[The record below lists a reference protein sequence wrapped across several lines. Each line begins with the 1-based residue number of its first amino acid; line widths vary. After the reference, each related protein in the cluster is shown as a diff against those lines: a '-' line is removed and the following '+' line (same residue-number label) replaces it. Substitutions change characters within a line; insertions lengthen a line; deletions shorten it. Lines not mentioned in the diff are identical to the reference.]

1 MIFLNKASQLLLMII
16 ADIIVLAV
24 TLIIFFVGF
33 GFNKTNFDY
42 IALLFVLLSE
52 LLLFA
57 GSAVVSRN
65 VFNSVFLRS
74 GVLTTLSLY
83 WIAATAFSLLH
94 RFVFGQNM
102 SSLVVTQVIVLAIA
116 ALTVI
121 GIVSYHLHS
130 TNKVTDLTE
139 N

>member
-1 MIFLNKASQLLLMII
+1 LNKASQLLLMII

-33 GFNKTNFDY
+33 GFSKTSFDY

-52 LLLFA
+52 VMLFA
-57 GSAVVSRN
+57 GSTVVSRN

-94 RFVFGQNM
+94 KFVFGQNIT
-102 SSLVVTQVIVLAIA
+102 SLVVTQVIVLAIA

-121 GIVSYHLHS
+121 GIVAYYLHS
-130 TNKVTDLTE
+130 TNKSSELTE